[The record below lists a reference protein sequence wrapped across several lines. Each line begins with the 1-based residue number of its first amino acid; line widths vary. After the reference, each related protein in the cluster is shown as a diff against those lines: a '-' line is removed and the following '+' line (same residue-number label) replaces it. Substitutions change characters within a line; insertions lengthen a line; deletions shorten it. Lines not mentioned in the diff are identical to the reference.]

1 MTCDINELFFN
12 FLFVFERLMFYNLIH
27 VFVLIIYYNFK
38 FKYGWYKI
46 YNLNKTYVNI
56 FKILMCEN
64 LKTST
69 ERERVSSNTL

>member
-1 MTCDINELFFN
+1 
-12 FLFVFERLMFYNLIH
+12 MFYNLIH

-38 FKYGWYKI
+38 YKYGWYTI
-46 YNLNKTYVNI
+46 YNLKKTYVNI

-69 ERERVSSNTL
+69 EREKYHLIHYDTMKQLCIIR